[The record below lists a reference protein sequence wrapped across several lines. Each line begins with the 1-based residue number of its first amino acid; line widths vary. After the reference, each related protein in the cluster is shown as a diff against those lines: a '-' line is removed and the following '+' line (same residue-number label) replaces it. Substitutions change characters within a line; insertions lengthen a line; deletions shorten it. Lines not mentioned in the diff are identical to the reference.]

1 MIFFGITNGVAA
13 YGVSVTKQGETNI
26 MKNEKLTKMLSSK
39 LTKSLAV
46 FVAVLLIG
54 AAVFVNYKLFYD
66 PVDAMGY
73 GDGNMENNFTS
84 TDGSS
89 SENYFTATVLN
100 RQQSRDEAID
110 VLRLVSE
117 SEDSS
122 AEARAEASA
131 KIAKIATDMQNEST
145 IETLV
150 KAKGFEECVAI
161 ISDNSISV
169 IVGAESLQVSE
180 AAQILAIVYETTGIS
195 PENVSIISRTSN

>member
-1 MIFFGITNGVAA
+1 
-13 YGVSVTKQGETNI
+13 
-26 MKNEKLTKMLSSK
+26 MKKEKLIKILSSK

-73 GDGNMENNFTS
+73 GDGNMENNFNSS
-84 TDGSS
+84 TETGNNAPD
-89 SENYFTATVLN
+89 ENYFTATALN

-110 VLRLVSE
+110 VLKLVSE
-117 SEDSS
+117 SNESS
-122 AEARAEASA
+122 EEAKAEATA
-131 KIAKIATDMQNEST
+131 KIARIAEDVQNESN

-161 ISDNSISV
+161 ISDNSVSV
-169 IVGAESLQVSE
+169 IVSAESLQASE
-180 AAQILAIVYETTGIS
+180 AAQILAIVYDTTGIN
-195 PENVSIISRTSN
+195 PENVSIISREA